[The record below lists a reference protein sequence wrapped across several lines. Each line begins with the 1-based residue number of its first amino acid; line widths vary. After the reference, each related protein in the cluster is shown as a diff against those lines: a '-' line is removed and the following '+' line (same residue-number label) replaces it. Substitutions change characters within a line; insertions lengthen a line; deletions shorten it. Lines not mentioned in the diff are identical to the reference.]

1 MSGLSELDSTMNGAR
16 HRATP
21 NVADIRPSG
30 IRRVPSRIRAVTL
43 VDSGQPKI
51 PVGGHFISLSA
62 DS

>member
-1 MSGLSELDSTMNGAR
+1 MLATCEDVLPQRQELWPRFERLVGLRGRKMYA
-16 HRATP
+16 
-21 NVADIRPSG
+21 VAD
-30 IRRVPSRIRAVTL
+30 L